1 MLKVPDHQVAG
12 HQAGEGRLGPLVD
25 DTGRFYKPLQNNGRG
40 SMEVAFYR
48 SFFSDPRVPHHVR
61 RFFPR
66 FFGTLV
72 VEASDGSG
80 PQPHLVMEDL
90 VSGLDRASVADIKI
104 GSRTWYP
111 HAKEDYIAKCSSKD
125 RETTSLTLGFRVSGL
140 RIHDGNNEAASGGF
154 WKPSKEQV
162 QGFRAEDVRGVL
174 RRFVSS
180 NPSAAADEEAEEEP
194 DCAFAAAVYGGSGG
208 ILAQLLELKAWFEEQ
223 TIFHFYSASVL
234 LVRGS
239 GATGAARV
247 KLVDFAHVF
256 EGDGVIDHNFLGG
269 LCSLIRF
276 ISEVLRGGS
285 DGRPR
290 PEKTSSAGENGGP
303 AVALSGV

>member
-1 MLKVPDHQVAG
+1 MLKAPDHQVAG
-12 HQAGEGRLGPLVD
+12 HQAREGQLGPLVD
-25 DTGRFYKPLQNNGRG
+25 DSGRFYKPLQNNGRG
-40 SMEVAFYR
+40 SKELAFYR
-48 SFFSDPRVPHHVR
+48 SFFSDPRVPHHIR

-80 PQPHLVMEDL
+80 PQSHLVMEDL
-90 VSGLDRASVADIKI
+90 VSGLDRPSVADIKI

-111 HAKEDYIAKCSSKD
+111 HAKEDYIAKCSKKD

-140 RIHDGNNEAASGGF
+140 QIYDEDNEAATGGF
-154 WKPSKEQV
+154 WKQSKKQV
-162 QGFRAEDVRGVL
+162 QGFTAEDVRGTL
-174 RRFVSS
+174 RRFASS
-180 NPSAAADEEAEEEP
+180 NPSAATAATADEEP
-194 DCAFAAAVYGGSGG
+194 DCAFAAVVYGGSGG

-234 LVRGS
+234 LLRGN
-239 GATGAARV
+239 GATEAARV

-276 ISEVLRGGS
+276 ISEVLCGGS
-285 DGRPR
+285 DGRPH
-290 PEKTSSAGENGGP
+290 PEKSSAAENGGQ
-303 AVALSGV
+303 G